1 MSEIGTLYKGIR
13 YSLIHLGPS
22 KWGKELLDPLN
33 TYLGLTM
40 VRERPE
46 GSAT

>member
-33 TYLGLTM
+33 TYLTRSYHGQG
-40 VRERPE
+40 E
-46 GSAT
+46 A